1 MPDPTRAVLL
11 APGVYRIP
19 TAPFDL
25 VNTFALVDDAGAV
38 TLVDAG
44 LRRSPARILAGLAA
58 IDKAPADVVGIVL
71 THAHPD
77 HAGGL
82 AGLAEQTG
90 APVQAHERDEIYLR
104 TGRVPGPGYADRPTH
119 EPASTCRFPS
129 CGPRFGL
136 R

>member
-38 TLVDAG
+38 TLIDAG
-44 LRRSPARILAGLAA
+44 WRRAPARVLAGLAA

-90 APVQAHERDEIYLR
+90 APCRPTNATRSTYAPAERPAGTRL
-104 TGRVPGPGYADRPTH
+104 PGPAD
-119 EPASTCRFPS
+119 S
-129 CGPRFGL
+129 
-136 R
+136 

>member
-38 TLVDAG
+38 TLIDAG
-44 LRRSPARILAGLAA
+44 WRRAPARIIAGLAA

-71 THAHPD
+71 THAHRD

-82 AGLAEQTG
+82 AGLAKQTG

-104 TGRVPGPGYADRPTH
+104 TGRAPRRD
-119 EPASTCRFPS
+119 PATRT
-129 CGPRFGL
+129 GRL
-136 R
+136 MNRR